1 MKSLCALAAILLSAC
16 QMETAACTQVPAVVG
31 TWRYSAVEE
40 APVHATVSG
49 TLSIT
54 SASCDAVVG
63 SMDIVET
70 SAAGGTQRLAGPVTG
85 QVIDAR
91 SFQFDAFV
99 ESNPWKHLASVTGD
113 SLSGSWVSVSGTQ
126 TASGTFGGRRQ

>member
-1 MKSLCALAAILLSAC
+1 MKLLWTFAAIALAGC

-70 SAAGGTQRLAGPVTG
+70 SATGGNQRLAGPVTG
-85 QVIDAR
+85 QVIDAM
-91 SFQFDAFV
+91 SIQFDAFV
-99 ESNPWKHLASVTGD
+99 DSNPWKHLAVLAGD

-126 TASGTFGGRRQ
+126 SESGTFGGRRQ

>member
-1 MKSLCALAAILLSAC
+1 MRRLWVFAAIALAGC
-16 QMETAACTQVPAVVG
+16 QMETATCTQIPAVVG
-31 TWRYSAVEE
+31 TWRYSAVEDT
-40 APVHATVSG
+40 PVHATVSG
-49 TLSIT
+49 TLTIT

-99 ESNPWKHLASVTGD
+99 ESNPWKHLASVAGD

-126 TASGTFGGRRQ
+126 AESGTFGGRRQ